1 MGWSQLF
8 YGGVLSVSH
17 YFRTVHHTHTHT
29 HTHTHKTHHL
39 FSGLEFTTD
48 TALQGRW
55 FDSQWCNW
63 NFSWTWSL
71 RPHYDT
77 GVDSTSNR
85 NEYQEYFLEAKGGR
99 WVGLITQPPSCADCL
114 EIWDPNHLEPSEP
127 LQALTELLYLCF
139 FLSRVCAV
147 KNLSILDV
155 KVIVTGSLL
164 PTHLQKSHIILWE
177 LATVWKFNV
186 VFMVF
191 DTIVDIVSLTQRIPK
206 LVS

>member
-1 MGWSQLF
+1 MQYSSPLECNLWTLVKSKWQ
-8 YGGVLSVSH
+8 
-17 YFRTVHHTHTHT
+17 THFIT
-29 HTHTHKTHHL
+29 KG
-39 FSGLEFTTD
+39 FVIIIIIIIIIII
-48 TALQGRW
+48 W
-55 FDSQWCNW
+55 
-63 NFSWTWSL
+63 
-71 RPHYDT
+71 P
-77 GVDSTSNR
+77 SNR

-191 DTIVDIVSLTQRIPK
+191 DTIVHIVSLTQRIPK